1 MDDKLVIRL
10 IIGHQEHA
18 ITVPRNQEERF
29 RKAAKLIN
37 EKLGKYELKYANQSQ
52 EKYMS
57 IVLLDLAVAL
67 LQNEGRQ
74 DTRPLLES
82 MEQLTKEI
90 EAAGIK

>member
-18 ITVPRNQEERF
+18 ITVPRSQEERF
-29 RKAAKLIN
+29 RKASKLIN
-37 EKLGKYELKYANQSQ
+37 EKLGKYEQRYANQSQ

-67 LQNEGRQ
+67 LQNENKQ
-74 DTRPLLES
+74 DTRPILDLL
-82 MEQLTKEI
+82 EQLTREI
-90 EAAGIK
+90 EAAGIE